1 MTQINFHERMMKKR
15 SLEDEQLNK
24 EKVNAALGSGAA
36 GAGADANRGGRGGR
50 GGGRGGAGRGRGGG
64 RGGYN
69 NNNYS
74 SDFECWGCGGKG
86 HIKRNCPSKPKEGT
100 QGSKSSSSTS
110 NESLAVV
117 EEVIAANVD
126 ASIAKKANGS
136 KENKSWSEVAQG
148 KKEVGGAKLNNGA
161 AGASPTP
168 TSAKANVPAEPP
180 VVPANVV
187 AAGSEIQVESKP
199 WLCDTAASCSCTGD
213 KSVLVDLHS
222 IPERRLTMGNKTIVT
237 ASLAGKVELRVRNDK
252 GIIVRII
259 IEEVLYHEA
268 IGSNILSI
276 NSLDAQGWQMHIG
289 KDCGRYMQSPRGT
302 IVPLVRANKIYL
314 LQPVKRSEV
323 NHVNVIAAATEGNAD
338 RTKRMGKLMELHCQV
353 GHMGVDELL
362 RLIKNGKLVGIDQHI
377 SRKELEAGRKEVL
390 ECDTCGIMKTKKQTF
405 NNTRG
410 LDHGTKPAEV
420 LHCDMWQS
428 TTSRLNGEPNEKQTT
443 YYMVFRDPYTQHGWR
458 AATTS
463 KDRLTD
469 LVIEMIKLSERQLD
483 GKVKRIYSDGGSEVV
498 NEAMKKFCK
507 SVGIVHQLSPPR
519 TPELDGI
526 AENAVFNHKTATFT
540 MMTYSG
546 LPDQFTTY
554 AADHAMYLWNR
565 VHVSKVTGVT
575 PYEYIRGKAPSMK
588 YWGVFGCDTLV
599 HIDKRLR
606 KTGDPHAERGIYL
619 GHNVNYNCANIYIL
633 RTKKVIQSRHIRF
646 RLNKFNYAHAFKL
659 GQHAVDRILDGYDVE
674 LEEMKDDNKEWDQD
688 TDHELEVDDLEWKKK
703 KAAAKEDDEQ
713 PE

>member
-1 MTQINFHERMMKKR
+1 M
-15 SLEDEQLNK
+15 
-24 EKVNAALGSGAA
+24 
-36 GAGADANRGGRGGR
+36 
-50 GGGRGGAGRGRGGG
+50 
-64 RGGYN
+64 
-69 NNNYS
+69 
-74 SDFECWGCGGKG
+74 
-86 HIKRNCPSKPKEGT
+86 
-100 QGSKSSSSTS
+100 
-110 NESLAVV
+110 
-117 EEVIAANVD
+117 
-126 ASIAKKANGS
+126 
-136 KENKSWSEVAQG
+136 
-148 KKEVGGAKLNNGA
+148 
-161 AGASPTP
+161 
-168 TSAKANVPAEPP
+168 
-180 VVPANVV
+180 
-187 AAGSEIQVESKP
+187 
-199 WLCDTAASCSCTGD
+199 
-213 KSVLVDLHS
+213 
-222 IPERRLTMGNKTIVT
+222 
-237 ASLAGKVELRVRNDK
+237 
-252 GIIVRII
+252 
-259 IEEVLYHEA
+259 
-268 IGSNILSI
+268 
-276 NSLDAQGWQMHIG
+276 
-289 KDCGRYMQSPRGT
+289 
-302 IVPLVRANKIYL
+302 
-314 LQPVKRSEV
+314 KRSEV
-323 NHVNVIAAATEGNAD
+323 NHVNIIAAATEGNAD

-469 LVIEMIKLSERQLD
+469 LAVEMIKLSERQLD

-498 NEAMKKFCK
+498 NDAMKKFCK

-688 TDHELEVDDLEWKKK
+688 NEVELDDNDLDLKKSKVASKDDEEEVEVEDDTEYAVERIVGRRVNRKGEEEFRVKWKDWNGPPTWEPRSHVEETEALDVFEKEQAQAAE
-703 KAAAKEDDEQ
+703 AAAKAALERKNDLLRRRQDMSQKKTSASAAKPVISGTANSLPASVPSSVSSSRLPVTNHQVQVANNVEVKDISHDDDDNEDDDDDDEVN
-713 PE
+713 ERINMVLEEI